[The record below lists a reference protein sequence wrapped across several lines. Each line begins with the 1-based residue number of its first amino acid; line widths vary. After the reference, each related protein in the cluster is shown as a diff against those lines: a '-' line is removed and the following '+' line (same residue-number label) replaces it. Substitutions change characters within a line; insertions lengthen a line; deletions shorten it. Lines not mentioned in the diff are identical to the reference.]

1 MKQILSF
8 TLLLFCFLGALAQ
21 EQMLSPK
28 ATAKGNDIEI
38 TYGQPSKRGRVIFG
52 ELVPYGEIW
61 RAGANEATEITFK
74 KDMSFAGKQ
83 VKAGT
88 YALFTI
94 PKEKEWKVILNGKLG
109 QWGAYDYDKYKSL
122 NVLEATVPVY
132 HTDAVADKLTYTVT
146 DKAVIIEW
154 DKTGVS
160 IPVK

>member
-8 TLLLFCFLGALAQ
+8 SLLLFCFLGALAQ

-94 PKEKEWKVILNGKLG
+94 PKERNGK
-109 QWGAYDYDKYKSL
+109 
-122 NVLEATVPVY
+122 
-132 HTDAVADKLTYTVT
+132 
-146 DKAVIIEW
+146 
-154 DKTGVS
+154 
-160 IPVK
+160 